1 MILIVIIDKYGVE
14 NIDLFLLDVE
24 GFELDVL

>member
-24 GFELDVL
+24 GFELGVL